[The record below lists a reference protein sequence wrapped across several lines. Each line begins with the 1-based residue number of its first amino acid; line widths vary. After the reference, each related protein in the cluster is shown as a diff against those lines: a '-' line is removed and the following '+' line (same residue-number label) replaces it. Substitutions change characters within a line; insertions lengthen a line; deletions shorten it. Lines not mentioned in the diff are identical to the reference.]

1 MVIATGSLALTLGVM
16 ASTAALSAGAAS
28 LSPGPLAGWHRADVV
43 RIQADPKQSAPPTA
57 AKKKTTPAGT
67 PPAVGAAEAAKP
79 TGDAGLRQRVEQLEE
94 QLVDL
99 QVTIGTLESLAR
111 APSGAAL
118 AAAPSRPGQGG
129 ASPPFSAA
137 DAARTEQLELQLKA
151 LLQQLEQMSDR
162 IRQLEGGRPA
172 APRQAA
178 AAPLAPPPS
187 AFGTTVVTPA
197 PVQSGASRADAIGD
211 VIGAE
216 SQAPGSQ
223 RVAASASGGSPKALF
238 EQAYGYLLARDYG
251 AAEIAFTTFLETHP
265 TDDLAGTAQFW
276 LGETHYFRNQFKAA
290 ATAYYKGYQTYSRSL
305 KAPDSLLK
313 LALSLDRLNQREAAC
328 KSLAELGQKFP
339 SSSPQIK
346 TRALNE
352 AQRMGCE

>member
-1 MVIATGSLALTLGVM
+1 
-16 ASTAALSAGAAS
+16 
-28 LSPGPLAGWHRADVV
+28 VV
-43 RIQADPKQSAPPTA
+43 RIQADPKQSTPPP
-57 AKKKTTPAGT
+57 AKKKAGPTTAPAAP
-67 PPAVGAAEAAKP
+67 PPAAGAAEAAKP

-111 APSGAAL
+111 APSGAAI
-118 AAAPSRPGQGG
+118 ATAPSRPGQPV
-129 ASPPFSAA
+129 ASQPFNAA
-137 DAARTEQLELQLKA
+137 EAARTEQLELQLKA
-151 LLQQLEQMSDR
+151 LLQQVEQMGDR

-172 APRQAA
+172 APRPAA
-178 AAPLAPPPS
+178 AAPVGAPPPS
-187 AFGTTVVTPA
+187 GFGATVVAPA
-197 PVQSGASRADAIGD
+197 PFQSGVRRADTIGD

-216 SQAPGSQ
+216 NPAPGPQ
-223 RVAASASGGSPKALF
+223 RAASPATGVSPKALY

-251 AAEIAFTTFLETHP
+251 AAETAFTTFLETHP
-265 TDDLAGTAQFW
+265 NDDLAGNAQFW

-328 KSLAELGQKFP
+328 KSLVELGQKFP
-339 SSSPQIK
+339 NSSPQIK
-346 TRALNE
+346 TRALSE